1 MGKNKIIQLLIYI
14 FLLVIAGISLLYG
27 LGFWRTSW
35 SFKCEVELV
44 DFINIIVTVFTAVC
58 AAWYI
63 SKKISEERFFKELII
78 SDLRKIEE
86 LISSVIEI
94 LIRNEHLEETQKQE
108 ILNLIGYL
116 KNLIDRFE
124 FINEYNNQNSRLRT
138 VFFNFYGLSTDF
150 GSDNNIDIQN
160 VIMTG
165 NKLIKE
171 VRCQIIN
178 INER

>member
-1 MGKNKIIQLLIYI
+1 MGKNKIIQILIYI
-14 FLLVIAGISLLYG
+14 FLFIIAGISLLYG
-27 LGFWRTSW
+27 FGLWKTSW
-35 SFKCEVELV
+35 SFKGEVELV
-44 DFINIIVTVFTAVC
+44 DFINIIVTIFTAVF

-63 SKKISEERFFKELII
+63 SKKISEERFYKELII

-94 LIRNEHLEETQKQE
+94 LIRNERLEDDQKQE

-116 KNLIDRFE
+116 NNLIDRFE
-124 FINEYNNQNSRLRT
+124 FINGYNNQNSSLRT
-138 VFFNFYGLSTDF
+138 VFLNFYGLSTDF
-150 GSDNNIDIQN
+150 GSDTNIDIQN
-160 VIMTG
+160 VIRTG

-171 VRCQIIN
+171 VRSQIIN

>member
-1 MGKNKIIQLLIYI
+1 MGKNKIIQVLIYI

-44 DFINIIVTVFTAVC
+44 DFINIIVTIFSAIC

-63 SKKISEERFFKELII
+63 AKKLSEERFCKELII

-86 LISSVIEI
+86 LIGTVIEI
-94 LIRNEHLEETQKQE
+94 LIKNERLTDDQKQE

-116 KNLIDRFE
+116 NSLIDRFE
-124 FINEYNNQNSRLRT
+124 FINEYDNSNTGLKPAFRR
-138 VFFNFYGLSTDF
+138 FYRLSTDF
-150 GSDNNIDIQN
+150 GSRTDINIQEVVSTSN
-160 VIMTG
+160 V
-165 NKLIKE
+165 LIKE
-171 VRCQIIN
+171 IRSQIIN
-178 INER
+178 INDK